1 MQIDSMIVTFSLD
14 SERTSIQCTVNC
26 GDKVEKGGN
35 SSCNAIYSAA
45 KLGSLVM
52 KMFRGLSMDRRVF
65 QLQRILK
72 LKYKQ

>member
-1 MQIDSMIVTFSLD
+1 MQTDSMSVTFSSD

-35 SSCNAIYSAA
+35 SSCYAIYSAE

-52 KMFRGLSMDRRVF
+52 KMFRGLSIDRRVC

-72 LKYKQ
+72 VKV